1 MGPGSF
7 PFSGRHSPSDVD
19 SAAVEFLVGAAIV
32 VVSYLIGSVDFA
44 VLVGRMHG
52 VDNHQ
57 VGSGNPGTSNVMR
70 TLGRGPAAMVFIGD
84 TLKGVIA
91 AAVGAFLSGD
101 GPASAWAFAA
111 GLMAVLGHCYPVF
124 HRFRGG
130 KGVATGGGV
139 LLFAVPIV
147 GLILSALWVTVAKL
161 GKVASIASLIV
172 VAASIPLL
180 IWQGVEGWA
189 LFWFGVM
196 LGLVIYRHRGNIS
209 RIVKRREPS
218 VVR

>member
-1 MGPGSF
+1 
-7 PFSGRHSPSDVD
+7 VT
-19 SAAVEFLVGAAIV
+19 ATTGALILALC
-32 VVSYLIGSVDFA
+32 YLLGSVDFA

-52 VDNHQ
+52 VDIHQ

-91 AAVGAFLSGD
+91 AAIGAFLSGQ
-101 GPASAWAFAA
+101 GPESPWTYAA
-111 GLMAVLGHCYPVF
+111 GLMAVVGHCYPVF

-139 LLFAVPIV
+139 ILFAEPIA
-147 GLILSALWVTVAKL
+147 GLILTVLWVAIAKV
-161 GKVASIASLIV
+161 GKVASVASLV
-172 VAASIPLL
+172 VATGSVPIL
-180 IWQGVEGWA
+180 IWQGVTRWA

-209 RIVKRREPS
+209 RIMKRRENS
-218 VVR
+218 VTS

>member
-1 MGPGSF
+1 
-7 PFSGRHSPSDVD
+7 VT
-19 SAAVEFLVGAAIV
+19 ATTGALILAL
-32 VVSYLIGSVDFA
+32 SYLLGSVDFA

-52 VDNHQ
+52 VDIHQ

-91 AAVGAFLSGD
+91 AAIGAFLSGQ
-101 GPASAWAFAA
+101 GPESPWTYAA
-111 GLMAVLGHCYPVF
+111 GLMAVIGHCYPVF

-139 LLFAVPIV
+139 ILFAEPIA
-147 GLILSALWVTVAKL
+147 GLILTVLWVAIAKV
-161 GKVASIASLIV
+161 GKVASVASLV
-172 VAASIPLL
+172 VAIGSVPIL
-180 IWQGVEGWA
+180 IWQGVTRWA

-209 RIVKRREPS
+209 RIMKRRENS
-218 VVR
+218 VIS

>member
-1 MGPGSF
+1 MT
-7 PFSGRHSPSDVD
+7 
-19 SAAVEFLVGAAIV
+19 ATTGALILALC
-32 VVSYLIGSVDFA
+32 YLLGSVDFA

-52 VDNHQ
+52 VDIHQ

-91 AAVGAFLSGD
+91 AAIGAFLSGQ
-101 GPASAWAFAA
+101 GPESPWTYAA
-111 GLMAVLGHCYPVF
+111 GLMAVVGHCYPVF

-139 LLFAVPIV
+139 ILFAEPIA
-147 GLILSALWVTVAKL
+147 GLILTVLWVAIAKV
-161 GKVASIASLIV
+161 GKVASVASLV
-172 VAASIPLL
+172 VATGSVPIL
-180 IWQGVEGWA
+180 IWQGVTRWA

-209 RIVKRREPS
+209 RIMKRRENS
-218 VVR
+218 VTS

>member
-1 MGPGSF
+1 MTATTGVLILLS
-7 PFSGRHSPSDVD
+7 
-19 SAAVEFLVGAAIV
+19 
-32 VVSYLIGSVDFA
+32 SYLLGSVDFA

-52 VDNHQ
+52 IDIHQ

-91 AAVGAFLSGD
+91 AAIGAFLSGQ
-101 GPASAWAFAA
+101 GPESPWTYAA
-111 GLMAVLGHCYPVF
+111 GLMAVIGHCYPVF

-139 LLFAVPIV
+139 VLFAEPIA
-147 GLILSALWVTVAKL
+147 GLILTVIWVAVAKI
-161 GKVASIASLIV
+161 GKVASIASLV
-172 VAASIPLL
+172 VTVASAPILF
-180 IWQGVEGWA
+180 WQGVTGWA

-209 RIVKRREPS
+209 RIVKRREQTVIS
-218 VVR
+218 

>member
-1 MGPGSF
+1 MTVLTGI
-7 PFSGRHSPSDVD
+7 
-19 SAAVEFLVGAAIV
+19 AIV
-32 VVSYLIGSVDFA
+32 VASYLLGSVDFA

-52 VDNHQ
+52 VDIHK

-70 TLGRGPAAMVFIGD
+70 TLGRGPAAMVFVGD

-91 AAVGAFLSGD
+91 AAIGAYLSGQ
-101 GPASAWAFAA
+101 GAESPWTYVA

-139 LLFAVPIV
+139 VLFAEPLA
-147 GLILSALWVTVAKL
+147 GLILTALWVAIAKV
-161 GKVASIASLIV
+161 GKVASIASLV
-172 VAASIPLL
+172 VTVASLPILV
-180 IWQGVEGWA
+180 WQGVVGWA

-209 RIVKRREPS
+209 RIMKRREPS
-218 VVR
+218 VTS

>member
-1 MGPGSF
+1 MTG
-7 PFSGRHSPSDVD
+7 V
-19 SAAVEFLVGAAIV
+19 VILVT
-32 VVSYLIGSVDFA
+32 SYLLGSVDFA

-52 VDNHQ
+52 VDIHK

-91 AAVGAFLSGD
+91 AAIGAFLSGQ
-101 GPASAWAFAA
+101 GPESPWTYGA
-111 GLMAVLGHCYPVF
+111 GLAAVLGHCYPVF

-139 LLFAVPIV
+139 VLFAEPIG
-147 GLILSALWVTVAKL
+147 GLILTVLWVATAKL
-161 GKVASIASLIV
+161 AKVASVASLLV
-172 VAASIPLL
+172 VVASIPVL
-180 IWQGVEGWA
+180 IWQGVTGWA
-189 LFWFGVM
+189 LFWFGMM

-209 RIVKRREPS
+209 RIMKRREPS
-218 VVR
+218 VIS

>member
-1 MGPGSF
+1 VTVLTGI
-7 PFSGRHSPSDVD
+7 
-19 SAAVEFLVGAAIV
+19 AIV
-32 VVSYLIGSVDFA
+32 VASYLLGSVDFA

-52 VDNHQ
+52 VDIHK

-70 TLGRGPAAMVFIGD
+70 TLGRGPAAMVFVGD

-91 AAVGAFLSGD
+91 AAIGAYLSGQ
-101 GPASAWAFAA
+101 GAESPWTYVA

-139 LLFAVPIV
+139 VLFAEPLA
-147 GLILSALWVTVAKL
+147 GLILTALWVAIAKV
-161 GKVASIASLIV
+161 GKVASIASLV
-172 VAASIPLL
+172 VTVASLPILV
-180 IWQGVEGWA
+180 WQGVVGWA

-209 RIVKRREPS
+209 RIMKRREPS
-218 VVR
+218 VTS

>member
-1 MGPGSF
+1 ME
-7 PFSGRHSPSDVD
+7 V
-19 SAAVEFLVGAAIV
+19 LVGLAILLI
-32 VVSYLIGSVDFA
+32 SYLIGSVDFA

-52 VDNHQ
+52 VDIHQ

-70 TLGRGPAAMVFIGD
+70 TLGRGPAAMVFVGD

-91 AAVGAFLSGD
+91 AAVGTYLSGA
-101 GPASAWAFAA
+101 GPTSAWTFAA

-139 LLFAVPIV
+139 VLFAAPIA
-147 GLILSALWVTVAKL
+147 GLALTALWVVVAKL
-161 GKVASIASLIV
+161 LKVASVASLIV
-172 VAASIPLL
+172 VAASFPVL

-209 RIVKRREPS
+209 RIMKRREPS

>member
-1 MGPGSF
+1 M
-7 PFSGRHSPSDVD
+7 
-19 SAAVEFLVGAAIV
+19 EFLVGAVIL

-52 VDNHQ
+52 VDIHQ

-101 GPASAWAFAA
+101 GATSAWTFAA

-139 LLFAVPIV
+139 VVFAAPVG
-147 GLILSALWVTVAKL
+147 GLILTLLWVSAAKL

-172 VAASIPLL
+172 VAASIPIL
-180 IWQGVEGWA
+180 IWQGVTGWA
-189 LFWFGVM
+189 LVWFGLM

-209 RIVKRREPS
+209 RIMNRREPS

>member
-1 MGPGSF
+1 MT
-7 PFSGRHSPSDVD
+7 
-19 SAAVEFLVGAAIV
+19 ATTGALILAL
-32 VVSYLIGSVDFA
+32 SYLLGSVDFA

-52 VDNHQ
+52 VYIHQ

-91 AAVGAFLSGD
+91 AAIGAFLSGQ
-101 GPASAWAFAA
+101 GPESPWTYAA
-111 GLMAVLGHCYPVF
+111 GLMAVIGHCYPVF

-139 LLFAVPIV
+139 ILFAEPIA
-147 GLILSALWVTVAKL
+147 GLILTVLWVAIAKV
-161 GKVASIASLIV
+161 GKVASVASLV
-172 VAASIPLL
+172 VAIGSVPIL
-180 IWQGVEGWA
+180 IWQGVTRWA

-209 RIVKRREPS
+209 RIMKRRENS
-218 VVR
+218 VIS

>member
-1 MGPGSF
+1 MT
-7 PFSGRHSPSDVD
+7 
-19 SAAVEFLVGAAIV
+19 ATTGALILAL
-32 VVSYLIGSVDFA
+32 SYLLGSVDFA

-52 VDNHQ
+52 VDIHQ

-70 TLGRGPAAMVFIGD
+70 TLGRRPAAMVFIGD

-91 AAVGAFLSGD
+91 AAIGAFLSGQ
-101 GPASAWAFAA
+101 GPESPWTYAA
-111 GLMAVLGHCYPVF
+111 GLMAVIGHCYPVF

-139 LLFAVPIV
+139 ILFAEPIA
-147 GLILSALWVTVAKL
+147 GLILTVLWVAIAKV
-161 GKVASIASLIV
+161 GKVASVASLV
-172 VAASIPLL
+172 VAIGSVPIL
-180 IWQGVEGWA
+180 IWQGVTRWA

-209 RIVKRREPS
+209 RIMKRRENS
-218 VVR
+218 VIS

>member
-1 MGPGSF
+1 
-7 PFSGRHSPSDVD
+7 
-19 SAAVEFLVGAAIV
+19 
-32 VVSYLIGSVDFA
+32 
-44 VLVGRMHG
+44 MHG
-52 VDNHQ
+52 VDIHQ

-91 AAVGAFLSGD
+91 AAIGAFLSGQ
-101 GPASAWAFAA
+101 GPESPWTYAA
-111 GLMAVLGHCYPVF
+111 GLMAVIGHCYPVF

-139 LLFAVPIV
+139 ILFAEPIA
-147 GLILSALWVTVAKL
+147 GLILTVLWVAIAKV
-161 GKVASIASLIV
+161 GKVASVASLV
-172 VAASIPLL
+172 VAIGSVPIL
-180 IWQGVEGWA
+180 IWQGVTRWA

-209 RIVKRREPS
+209 RIMKRRENS
-218 VVR
+218 VIS

>member
-1 MGPGSF
+1 M
-7 PFSGRHSPSDVD
+7 
-19 SAAVEFLVGAAIV
+19 EFLVGAAIL

-52 VDNHQ
+52 VDIHQ

-101 GPASAWAFAA
+101 GAASAWTFAA

-139 LLFAVPIV
+139 LLFAVPIA
-147 GLILSALWVTVAKL
+147 GLILSVLWIAVAKL

-180 IWQGVEGWA
+180 IWQGVDGWA

-209 RIVKRREPS
+209 RIMKRREPS